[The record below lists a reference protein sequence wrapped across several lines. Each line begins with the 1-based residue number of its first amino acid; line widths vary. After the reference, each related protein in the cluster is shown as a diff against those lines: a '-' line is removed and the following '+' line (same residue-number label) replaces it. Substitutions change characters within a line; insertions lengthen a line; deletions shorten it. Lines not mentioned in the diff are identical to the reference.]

1 MENGVYFKQS
11 RKMFLILMKD
21 GMAFRDE
28 WFCPKESRS
37 RLFFVLF
44 LAHEQA
50 ITRTKQFILE
60 CYFVLHIYRPQ
71 MIFLWNW
78 SKIYFFPFPSPGWC
92 SRHWVTPCLCLPFTT
107 PTDLLIHLS
116 RGPPPAPF
124 ILIKNSPS
132 PQMRS
137 QCLSPKP
144 VANHRSGDYGNFTVC
159 CLFFLDKLPFFIG

>member
-1 MENGVYFKQS
+1 MELVED
-11 RKMFLILMKD
+11 I
-21 GMAFRDE
+21 
-28 WFCPKESRS
+28 
-37 RLFFVLF
+37 
-44 LAHEQA
+44 
-50 ITRTKQFILE
+50 
-60 CYFVLHIYRPQ
+60 
-71 MIFLWNW
+71 
-78 SKIYFFPFPSPGWC
+78 FFPLPRDPGWC

-107 PTDLLIHLS
+107 PTDLLIHSS

-159 CLFFLDKLPFFIG
+159 CLFCKMTLHRVGYCSLSFIPATPLSRSLDLEGIFGTSSALKFACILLPELWRNLARCAGQHWNKRHKPWFWQNFLRWRKTVKS